1 MVGNTPGF
9 WWKKQNFLGRVLLPL
24 SWIYGYFS
32 RRTMERK
39 NVRCLDLPVLCIG
52 NFTTGGSGKT
62 PVVISL
68 TKQAEKLGLT
78 PGIVSRGYGGQ
89 IKTPHLVDLERDRAL
104 DVGDEPLLLACH
116 APVAIAT
123 NRLEAARLLKQQGCN
138 FILMDDGF
146 QSRRIFIDYALIV
159 VDGLRGLGNNA
170 VFPAGPLRAPLE
182 TQLKYTDS
190 VLIIGNSD
198 KISYIVDV
206 VNQAEKPLHF
216 AHLSPTVNKDV
227 KDKSFLAF
235 AGIGNPNKFFRSITE
250 LKGKVA
256 KTLIYPDHHFYSSR
270 DLQNIIATAATNE
283 LCLATTAKD
292 FARLATNEQNTQFQ
306 DLFVFD
312 VDVAYDDDNFCQQ
325 IIEKTLENFKNR
337 KFKCPLE

>member
-1 MVGNTPGF
+1 MVGKTPGF

-32 RRTMERK
+32 RRAMERK
-39 NVRCLDLPVLCIG
+39 NVPYLDLPVLCVG

-68 TKQAEKLGLT
+68 AKQAEKLGLT

-89 IKTPHLVDLERDRAL
+89 IRTPHLVDLERDRAR
-104 DVGDEPLLLACH
+104 DVGDEPLLLVRH

-123 NRLEAARLLKQQGCN
+123 NRLEAAQLLKQQGCN

-182 TQLKYTDS
+182 TQLKYTNS
-190 VLIIGNSD
+190 VLIIGKSD
-198 KISYIVDV
+198 NIDYVIKAA
-206 VNQAEKPLHF
+206 NQAGKPLQF
-216 AHLSPTVNKDV
+216 AHLSPIVNRDV

-235 AGIGNPNKFFRSITE
+235 AGIGNPHKFFRSIIE

-270 DLQNIIATAATNE
+270 DLQDIIATAAANK

-292 FARLATNEQNTQFQ
+292 FTRLAPNGQNTQLE
-306 DLFVFD
+306 DLFIFD
-312 VDVAYDDDNFCQQ
+312 VDVAYDGADFCQK
-325 IIEKTLENFKNR
+325 IIEKTLENFKDR
-337 KFKCPLE
+337 KF